1 MPDDD
6 PAVRRPLL
14 TFGHGTAG
22 QDEILTVLHGAEVGL
37 LVDVRRFPGSRRN
50 PHVARDELARWLPD
64 AGVEYRWEPRLGG
77 RRTVSAVSRVASSE
91 ALSGDGHSTEA
102 GPRAAAGAGGSRP
115 TPPAADLDPWWR
127 VEAFRAYAA
136 HTRTDEF
143 RAGMAALLDDV
154 ARGPRA
160 TVVLCSETVWWRCHR
175 RLVSD
180 VAVLLHGV
188 PVEHLGHDGRR
199 TPHPPSEGARVT
211 DAGLRYDGR
220 GRDDDRPAGG
230 PA

>member
-1 MPDDD
+1 MLGP
-6 PAVRRPLL
+6 PPPGAPSTGRPLL
-14 TFGHGTAG
+14 TFGHGIAG
-22 QDEILTVLHGAEVGL
+22 RDKILTVLLGADVGL

-50 PHVARDELARWLPD
+50 PHVARDELARWLPE
-64 AGVEYRWEPRLGG
+64 AGIDYRWEPRLGG
-77 RRTVSAVSRVASSE
+77 RRTVAAASS
-91 ALSGDGHSTEA
+91 AD
-102 GPRAAAGAGGSRP
+102 AAGGRGAE
-115 TPPAADLDPWWR
+115 AADGPHGPAGAVDDPGDPWWR

-143 RAGMAALLDDV
+143 RDGMAALLDDV

-160 TVVLCSETVWWRCHR
+160 TVVMCSETVWWRCHR

-211 DAGLRYDGR
+211 DAGLRYDAG
-220 GRDDDRPAGG
+220 GRDDDRPDDD